1 MRNYRMNKT
10 QQQRYETL
18 YEQHVNA
25 LKRQGKSE
33 STIDVYSRAVR
44 RITAYFDRCPDK
56 LSVDDLKNILLITG
70 RNPFLEHRQG
80 GS

>member
-10 QQQRYETL
+10 QQQRYESL

-33 STIDVYSRAVR
+33 STIDV
-44 RITAYFDRCPDK
+44 AYRDVSK
-56 LSVDDLKNILLITG
+56 G
-70 RNPFLEHRQG
+70 REHDCMDAGDTISLNQLQVII
-80 GS
+80 